1 MLNTTSN
8 LKVRID
14 WSIDWLSSLMS
25 PVACAFCNTWYL
37 CCSMPAP
44 NHFLFRPLK
53 VSAACTSGHLTE
65 NFLTWQI
72 NNYNISSQS
81 GKPEHVTALNIST
94 PRLLVTISLQFQL
107 SVSDVQSMY
116 SSHVLIYWTCV
127 YPTSTA
133 LSTRC
138 VYFSPGFSQ
147 KTSSCSL
154 CPLMLLSGYRN
165 HIIMVGVTEFFL
177 CIPLSNS
184 KPKNYTKVL
193 QWIPL
198 LGKNPT

>member
-1 MLNTTSN
+1 
-8 LKVRID
+8 
-14 WSIDWLSSLMS
+14 MS

-81 GKPEHVTALNIST
+81 GKPEHVTALNAMIACHNFSAIST
-94 PRLLVTISLQFQL
+94 FCFWSTV
-107 SVSDVQSMY
+107 
-116 SSHVLIYWTCV
+116 HVLFTCSHLLDLCVPDVHCTLYEECV
-127 YPTSTA
+127 YSA
-133 LSTRC
+133 
-138 VYFSPGFSQ
+138 PGFSP
-147 KTSSCSL
+147 KTCSCSL

-165 HIIMVGVTEFFL
+165 LIIMVGVTDFFL